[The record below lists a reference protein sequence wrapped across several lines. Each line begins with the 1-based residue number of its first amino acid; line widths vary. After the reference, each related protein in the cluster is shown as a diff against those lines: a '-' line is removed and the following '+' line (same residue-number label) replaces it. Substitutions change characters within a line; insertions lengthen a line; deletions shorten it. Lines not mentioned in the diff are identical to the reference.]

1 MNTKLYQI
9 KLYADLGWN
18 GGGRAGVDN
27 TGTGLGLL
35 AVREEQLEGGD
46 DAAVGHLA
54 GVLHHVHPEL
64 KDVTGADFPRW
75 RLL

>member
-1 MNTKLYQI
+1 MQFVINELYQSI
-9 KLYADLGWN
+9 LYADLGWN
-18 GGGRAGVDN
+18 GGGRTGVDN

-64 KDVTGADFPRW
+64 EDVTGADLPRW
-75 RLL
+75 